1 MPLFLLCKR
10 RGDNVVSLR
19 HLSDFISFDER
30 LLIQVCLSESVNILL
45 TQEFFSITKINM
57 KCMTVFL
64 MQITAEIENCSFVIW
79 KNNTRKTNKPTK
91 PV

>member
-1 MPLFLLCKR
+1 M
-10 RGDNVVSLR
+10 SLR

-45 TQEFFSITKINM
+45 TQEFFTITKINV
-57 KCMTVFL
+57 KCVIVFL
-64 MQITAEIENCSFVIW
+64 MQITGEIENCSVVIC
-79 KNNTRKTNKPTK
+79 KKRKKPTK